1 MEKKYKEN
9 KVLLF
14 FKKNIYA
21 ILMVVCLLAIIALV
35 TYTVII
41 GNQSNSDALPAG
53 NVVDASGKPVDDSNK
68 ENKTET
74 DTPKTTDKS
83 NTAAA
88 AEADKTPEPQ
98 AVAFV
103 IDKPI
108 EGAEVLKDYTDS
120 TLVYNATMKHWS
132 THQGVDFLSDVGT
145 AVRAVFD
152 GEVTAIGTTT
162 MRGTEV
168 TLKHSDGFST
178 IYALLAP
185 SVPVK
190 VGDKVKKGDV
200 IGYVAQTGYFE
211 SADPSHLHFEVKRDD
226 KLVDPNYYF
235 EGNDNK

>member
-41 GNQSNSDALPAG
+41 GNQTNSDALPAG
-53 NVVDASGKPVDDSNK
+53 NVVDAAGKPVDDSNK

-74 DTPKTTDKS
+74 DAPKTTDKS

-120 TLVYNATMKHWS
+120 TLVYNA
-132 THQGVDFLSDVGT
+132 
-145 AVRAVFD
+145 R
-152 GEVTAIGTTT
+152 
-162 MRGTEV
+162 
-168 TLKHSDGFST
+168 
-178 IYALLAP
+178 
-185 SVPVK
+185 
-190 VGDKVKKGDV
+190 
-200 IGYVAQTGYFE
+200 
-211 SADPSHLHFEVKRDD
+211 
-226 KLVDPNYYF
+226 
-235 EGNDNK
+235 